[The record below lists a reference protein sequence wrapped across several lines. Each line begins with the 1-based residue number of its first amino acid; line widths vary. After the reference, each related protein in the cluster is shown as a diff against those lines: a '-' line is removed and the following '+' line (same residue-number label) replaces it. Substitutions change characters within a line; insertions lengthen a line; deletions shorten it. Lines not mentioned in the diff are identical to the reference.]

1 LVTNPSDLPGTLIFN
16 PDGGYTFT
24 PEAGFTGPVDVV
36 YTVCDEATPAS
47 CATATLYILV
57 EPAPQMMPDI
67 NLGTINSPMKG
78 SVADND
84 MDIPGTTYGT
94 PAADSKNPVGGVL
107 TMNADGTYTFVSTS
121 AGVFNYMVPVCGPGQ
136 TSGCPMVPLQITV
149 FDNLV
154 GESPSVDLKVT
165 KMAMGNTWYEGDIV
179 EYVIRVENLGTLD
192 ASELVVKD
200 LLPEGLGFISSSVD
214 GVLDVPKN
222 RVVTWEFDSL
232 AAGSSIEI
240 ILKAKALSLKDVT
253 ESRIVNVA
261 TVSSAEVDLTDSDNS
276 SSAEIL
282 VKEVFIPNVIT
293 PNGDGSNDQ
302 FVIKGLNKFLKTEL
316 VIFDRWGDHV
326 FEQTNYQNDW
336 SAIGLSTGTFFY
348 IFSGID
354 DAGERH
360 EFKGWIQVI
369 QE

>member
-1 LVTNPSDLPGTLIFN
+1 
-16 PDGGYTFT
+16 
-24 PEAGFTGPVDVV
+24 
-36 YTVCDEATPAS
+36 
-47 CATATLYILV
+47 
-57 EPAPQMMPDI
+57 
-67 NLGTINSPMKG
+67 
-78 SVADND
+78 
-84 MDIPGTTYGT
+84 
-94 PAADSKNPVGGVL
+94 
-107 TMNADGTYTFVSTS
+107 
-121 AGVFNYMVPVCGPGQ
+121 MVPVCGPGQ
-136 TSGCPMVPLQITV
+136 TSGCLMVPLQITV
-149 FDNLV
+149 FDKL
-154 GESPSVDLKVT
+154 GEESPGVDLKIT
-165 KMAMGNTWYEGDIV
+165 KTAMGNTWYEGDIV

-214 GVLDVPKN
+214 GVLDVPRR
-222 RVVTWEFDSL
+222 RVVTWKFDSL

-369 QE
+369 LE

>member
-1 LVTNPSDLPGTLIFN
+1 
-16 PDGGYTFT
+16 
-24 PEAGFTGPVDVV
+24 
-36 YTVCDEATPAS
+36 
-47 CATATLYILV
+47 
-57 EPAPQMMPDI
+57 MKPDI

-94 PAADSKNPVGGVL
+94 PVADSKNPQGALL

-136 TSGCPMVPLQITV
+136 TSGCLMVPLQITV
-149 FDNLV
+149 FDNLA
-154 GESPSVDLKVT
+154 GGIPSVDLKIT

-214 GVLDVPKN
+214 GVLDVPK
-222 RVVTWEFDSL
+222 RSVVTWEFDSL

-240 ILKAKALSLKDVT
+240 LLKTKALSLKDVT